1 MRDVAE
7 CPYRWDARRG
17 WFCMAGCNSSVK
29 TRARD
34 TVGGERDVFC
44 VEESGANMAVV
55 EPADLPALDF
65 DRLRRLRSLD
75 RLAEVDIHS
84 AQRACLLDG
93 SSRDPSLE
101 TLLHTFLLH
110 KFIAHRYCRRQET
123 ARARYPRHGLQ
134 GDRSGR

>member
-7 CPYRWDARRG
+7 CLCVGTRDAAGFAWRGVTAQSRRVPEIRWVA
-17 WFCMAGCNSSVK
+17 
-29 TRARD
+29 
-34 TVGGERDVFC
+34 ERDVLC
-44 VEESGANMAVV
+44 VKESGANMAVV
-55 EPADLPALDF
+55 EPADLLALNF

-75 RLAEVDIHS
+75 HLAEVDIRS

-93 SSRDPSLE
+93 SRRDPSLE
-101 TLLHTFLLH
+101 TLLHAFLPH
-110 KFIAHRYCRRQET
+110 KFIAHRHCRRQET